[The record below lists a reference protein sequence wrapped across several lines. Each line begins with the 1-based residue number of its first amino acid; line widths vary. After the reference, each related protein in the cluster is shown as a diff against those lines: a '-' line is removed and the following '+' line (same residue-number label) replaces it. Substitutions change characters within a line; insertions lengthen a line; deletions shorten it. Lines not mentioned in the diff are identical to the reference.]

1 MEPRL
6 KKEGTANSGSLDPK
20 QEIMMYRRSW
30 DARDMTTP
38 EPPYK
43 ATAVQRRRVPSGT
56 SGYLWNLK
64 IATSNNKN
72 RGEEIRWVNYQ
83 VAC

>member
-1 MEPRL
+1 MVEPRL

-43 ATAVQRRRVPSGT
+43 ATAVQRRKSTKR
-56 SGYLWNLK
+56 N
-64 IATSNNKN
+64 
-72 RGEEIRWVNYQ
+72 IRLFVEPENS
-83 VAC
+83 VE

>member
-30 DARDMTTP
+30 DARVMAMP
-38 EPPYK
+38 ALPYRAMALHEERVK
-43 ATAVQRRRVPSGT
+43 A
-56 SGYLWNLK
+56 
-64 IATSNNKN
+64 
-72 RGEEIRWVNYQ
+72 
-83 VAC
+83 